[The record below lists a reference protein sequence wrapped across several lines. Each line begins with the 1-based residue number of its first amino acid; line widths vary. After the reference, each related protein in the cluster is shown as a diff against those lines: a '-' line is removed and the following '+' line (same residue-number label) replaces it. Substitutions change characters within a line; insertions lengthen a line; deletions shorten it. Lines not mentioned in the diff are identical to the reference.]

1 MVINTLFQHV
11 IDTTSRAGY
20 LVSNMKKLFIRGG
33 FAVLFLVLGTVLVT
47 LIINIGMVMAARKY
61 VHYDLDSIPN
71 RTAVLV
77 LGSQTRGRILSPVL
91 KDRVDAGINMME
103 NHKGEKLLLSGDHGQ
118 IYYDEVNAMRLYVLE
133 NAPEILEEDIFMDH
147 AGFSTWDS
155 MYRARDVFEVKDVL
169 IVTQEFHISR
179 AVCIARSL
187 GLDAVGYGV
196 NQDRFR
202 GPSLTSWRVR
212 EYFARV
218 KAFYSI
224 IIRPKPRYL
233 GDKIPIT
240 GDGRATWI

>member
-1 MVINTLFQHV
+1 M
-11 IDTTSRAGY
+11 AGY
-20 LVSNMKKLFIRGG
+20 LVSSMKKSTSKGPGKMILPLNKILKRGG
-33 FAVLFLVLGTVLVT
+33 QAVLFLVLGTALAT
-47 LIINIGMVMAARKY
+47 FLINIGMILAARKY
-61 VHYDLDSIPN
+61 VHNDVDDIPN

-77 LGSQTRGRILSPVL
+77 LGSQARGRILSPVL
-91 KDRVDAGINMME
+91 QDRVNAGINMME
-103 NHKGEKLLLSGDHGQ
+103 NQKGKKLLLSGDHGQ

-133 NAPEILEEDIFMDH
+133 NAPYIPEEDIFMDH

-169 IVTQEFHISR
+169 IITQEFHISR

-202 GPSLTSWRVR
+202 GPSLRSWQVR

-224 IIRPKPRYL
+224 ITKPKPRYL

>member
-1 MVINTLFQHV
+1 MILP
-11 IDTTSRAGY
+11 
-20 LVSNMKKLFIRGG
+20 MKRILKRGG
-33 FAVLFLVLGTVLVT
+33 RVVLFLILGTALVT
-47 LIINIGMVMAARKY
+47 LIINIGMIMSVRKY
-61 VHYDLDSIPN
+61 VHSDIDSIPN
-71 RTAVLV
+71 RTAILV
-77 LGSQTRGRILSPVL
+77 LGSQTRGTWLSPVL
-91 KDRVDAGINMME
+91 QDRVDAGIRMVE
-103 NHKGEKLLLSGDHGQ
+103 NRKGKKLLLSGDHGQ

-133 NAPEILEEDIFMDH
+133 NAPGIPEEDIFMDH

-196 NQDRFR
+196 NQERFR
-202 GPSLTSWRVR
+202 GRSLRSWQIR

-224 IIRPKPRYL
+224 IAKPKPRYL

>member
-1 MVINTLFQHV
+1 
-11 IDTTSRAGY
+11 
-20 LVSNMKKLFIRGG
+20 MKKPASEGLDKKILTLRVILKRGG
-33 FAVLFLVLGTVLVT
+33 LVVLFLILGTALAT
-47 LIINIGMVMAARKY
+47 LAINIGMVMAARKY
-61 VHYDLDSIPN
+61 VHNDIDDIPN

-77 LGSQTRGRILSPVL
+77 LGSQTRGTRLSPVL
-91 KDRVDAGINMME
+91 QDRVDAGIKMME
-103 NHKGEKLLLSGDHGQ
+103 NRKGEKLLLSGDHGQ

-133 NAPEILEEDIFMDH
+133 AAPAIQEEDIFMDH

-179 AVCIARSL
+179 AVCMARSL

-196 NQDRFR
+196 NQERFR
-202 GPSLTSWRVR
+202 GPSLRGWQLR

-224 IIRPKPRYL
+224 VVKPKPRYL
-233 GDKIPIT
+233 GDKIPIS